1 MTDRSHIPT
10 SACVSWRQTCEK
22 NVGVGVGRV
31 GGKKGKIT
39 LKRIGWVFFLLFF
52 FFVKN
57 SFNGTEEDGQ
67 AARRDGDHW

>member
-1 MTDRSHIPT
+1 M
-10 SACVSWRQTCEK
+10 
-22 NVGVGVGRV
+22 